1 MRGGKSKE
9 TAASRLELN
18 SEWNKSEE
26 YLKISEQISTEAV
39 IPGINELRYAGRK
52 LLDALNC
59 EATDPKRAMALLN
72 DAVHDCYRARHDC
85 IDVAVSLINSHI
97 ELMTKRLTYTKLTS
111 VLPELGSLIADL
123 SAAQTKITGSRARR
137 AARENIYEDIKDI
150 DLPAIRARYDKLRAS
165 EEMIKS
171 EVARENR
178 NKVLTWAVGA
188 GGLLVGV
195 AGVIA
200 TILD

>member
-1 MRGGKSKE
+1 MSKE
-9 TAASRLELN
+9 IATARENLDSK
-18 SEWNKSEE
+18 WNKSEE
-26 YLKISEQISTEAV
+26 YLKMSEQISSDAV

-52 LLDALNC
+52 LLDSYQAEKTNPNHAL
-59 EATDPKRAMALLN
+59 THIN

-97 ELMTKRLTYTKLTS
+97 NLMTKRLTFTKMAS
-111 VLPELGSLIADL
+111 VLPDLGGLISDL
-123 SAAQTKITGSRARR
+123 TTAQTKIAASRVRR
-137 AARENIYEDIKDI
+137 IAREEIYEDIKDI

-165 EEMIKS
+165 EDMIKS

-178 NKVLTWAVGA
+178 NKVLTWFFGVVT
-188 GGLLVGV
+188 LLVGV

>member
-1 MRGGKSKE
+1 MSKE
-9 TAASRLELN
+9 IAASRLDLN

-26 YLKISEQISTEAV
+26 YLKISEQISSEAV

-59 EATDPKRAMALLN
+59 EATDPKRALTLIN

-85 IDVAVSLINSHI
+85 IDVAVSLINSDI
-97 ELMTKRLTYTKLTS
+97 EIMTKRLTYTKLTS
-111 VLPELGSLIADL
+111 VLPDLGSLIADL
-123 SAAQTKITGSRARR
+123 STAQTKIAASRARR

-165 EEMIKS
+165 EGMIKS

-178 NKVLTWAVGA
+178 NKVLTWFFGA
-188 GGLLVGV
+188 ITLLVGV